1 MIPTSEALARLK
13 DGNRRFRDGVSR
25 PNPAVS
31 PTERVR
37 LAAGQA
43 PFAAVLGCSD
53 SRVPVETIFDQGPG
67 DLFVVRVAGNIA
79 APTQIASLAFAVEK
93 FGTRLVVVLGH
104 THCGAVQATFEALAA
119 DPAADHGPLVE
130 RIRPVVEGLVV
141 GGYAPGEEVLR
152 RAVRANV
159 MASVAAVRGVIAGE
173 GMLVVAAEYD
183 LETGEVAVLGA
194 D

>member
-1 MIPTSEALARLK
+1 MIPANEALDRLK
-13 DGNRRFRDGVSR
+13 DGNRRFRDGVPR
-25 PNPAVS
+25 PNSAVS

-67 DLFVVRVAGNIA
+67 DLFVVRVAGNVA
-79 APTQIASLAFAVEK
+79 APTQIASIEFAVEK

-104 THCGAVQATFEALAA
+104 THCGAVQATFEAFAGGA
-119 DPAADHGPLVE
+119 TGDPGPLIG
-130 RIRPVVEGLVV
+130 RIGPVVEELARE
-141 GGYAPGEEVLR
+141 GGEPDAEIMR

-159 MASVAAVRGVIAGE
+159 MASAAVVWGAIEGE
-173 GMLVVAAEYD
+173 GVLVLGAEYD
-183 LETGEVAVLGA
+183 LETGAVEILDGL
-194 D
+194 